1 METLERYSEV
11 KWVLPAGTVYD
22 KVADISG
29 WKKVAVIVP
38 QSEKMQ
44 ELIGELMDENAAKA

>member
-1 METLERYSEV
+1 METLKDILKQSEFTR
-11 KWVLPAGTVYD
+11 LAQYD

-44 ELIGELMDENAAKA
+44 ELISELMDENATKA